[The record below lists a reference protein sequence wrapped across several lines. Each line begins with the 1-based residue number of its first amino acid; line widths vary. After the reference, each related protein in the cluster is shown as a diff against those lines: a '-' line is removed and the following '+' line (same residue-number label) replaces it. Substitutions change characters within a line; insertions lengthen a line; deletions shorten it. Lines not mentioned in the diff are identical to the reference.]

1 MTCANWA
8 LTSNAMGKKE
18 TNFKQTDIG
27 LIPHD
32 WEVATIGDGFK
43 FITNNTL
50 SRGQLTNKGSVL
62 NVHYGDVHVRFSEV
76 LDLEKSTLPFINTG
90 IRRNAKPYLI
100 DGDIVMAD
108 TAEDETVGKSC
119 EIQNIGEWKVE
130 AGLHTFAMRP
140 TQRYAS
146 RFLGYFINSK
156 SFHSQLLPLIQ
167 GTKVYSV
174 TKGDLKGTAVLKPPI
189 EEQKRIAEVLSHFDE
204 HIDNLAALLEKRK
217 QVKAAT
223 MHALLSGTIRLPG
236 FTAPWQKK
244 SLSELFSFV
253 RGNGLSKSAVGDKG
267 EYPCIL
273 YGQLFTTYK
282 ENIQSVVS
290 YTDIEEGVLSKKG
303 DVLMPASTTTSGED
317 LATASA
323 LQYDGVRLGGDIIVL
338 RPKQVIDSL
347 FMAYIIR
354 LLKDEITALAQG
366 ITIVHI
372 SGKRMLNLEVMIPT
386 SVEEQSAIVAILSNM
401 DRGIEA
407 LEQEIKKYRQMK
419 EGAMEELLT
428 GKVRLI

>member
-1 MTCANWA
+1 MAR
-8 LTSNAMGKKE
+8 KE

-100 DGDIVMAD
+100 NGDIVMAD

-130 AGLHTFAMRP
+130 AGLHTFALRP
-140 TQRYAS
+140 TQKYAPK
-146 RFLGYFINSK
+146 FLGYFINSK
-156 SFHSQLLPLIQ
+156 SFHNQLLPLIQ

-189 EEQKRIAEVLSHFDE
+189 EEQNRIAEVLSHFDE
-204 HIDNLAALLEKRK
+204 HIDNLVALLEKRK

-223 MHALLSGTIRLPG
+223 MHALLSGSTRLPG
-236 FTAPWQKK
+236 FTALWQETTLEKLCLSMNSGGTPDSK
-244 SLSELFSFV
+244 NPNFYNGDIPFLSIADMTLQGKYVSKTTKTITKEGLDNSSARLVRRGILLYAMYASLGKCSLSSIDLSISQAILAIETNPKLLETDYLYYFLTYIEKKV
-253 RGNGLSKSAVGDKG
+253 KTLGQTGTQTNLSK
-267 EYPCIL
+267 
-273 YGQLFTTYK
+273 QLVK
-282 ENIQSVVS
+282 EICV
-290 YTDIEEGVLSKKG
+290 
-303 DVLMPASTTTSGED
+303 
-317 LATASA
+317 TA
-323 LQYDGVRLGGDIIVL
+323 
-338 RPKQVIDSL
+338 
-347 FMAYIIR
+347 
-354 LLKDEITALAQG
+354 
-366 ITIVHI
+366 
-372 SGKRMLNLEVMIPT
+372 PT
-386 SVEEQSAIVAILSNM
+386 SVKEQEAIADILSNM

-407 LEQEIKKYRQMK
+407 LEEQVEKYRQMK

-428 GKVRLI
+428 GKVRLV

>member
-1 MTCANWA
+1 MAQ
-8 LTSNAMGKKE
+8 KE

-204 HIDNLAALLEKRK
+204 HIDNLVALLEKRR

-223 MHALLSGTIRLPG
+223 MQALLSGTTRLPD
-236 FTAPWQKK
+236 FTLPWEEMMLGDLCEFRTGYTPSKSVRTFWENGTIPWFRMDDIRENGRKLLRAKQYVTEEAVKGGGLFEAGSFILATTATIGEHAWLIADSIANQQFTNLKIRK
-244 SLSELFSFV
+244 SLK
-253 RGNGLSKSAVGDKG
+253 NTLSAHFFF
-267 EYPCIL
+267 YYL
-273 YGQLFTTYK
+273 
-282 ENIQSVVS
+282 
-290 YTDIEEGVLSKKG
+290 
-303 DVLMPASTTTSGED
+303 
-317 LATASA
+317 
-323 LQYDGVRLGGDIIVL
+323 
-338 RPKQVIDSL
+338 
-347 FMAYIIR
+347 YIIDEYCKR
-354 LLKDEITALAQG
+354 NTKTGTFAAVDIYDLKAFK
-366 ITIVHI
+366 V
-372 SGKRMLNLEVMIPT
+372 PT
-386 SVEEQSAIVAILSNM
+386 PPLKEQEAIASVLSNM